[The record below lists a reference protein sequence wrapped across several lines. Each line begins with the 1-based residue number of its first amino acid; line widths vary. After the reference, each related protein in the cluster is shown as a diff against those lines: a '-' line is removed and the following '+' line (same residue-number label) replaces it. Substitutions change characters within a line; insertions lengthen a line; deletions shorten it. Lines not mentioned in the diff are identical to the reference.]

1 MSGLRSSAG
10 REERAIEQR
19 TKEDIA
25 FRPARPPQRGTSA
38 GNRALRHRL
47 TVLSFMAPAL
57 VGIGLFLVYPLVSA
71 VYFSFTRFDLLTT
84 PEWVG
89 FRNYAYLFQHD
100 RSAVTAAANT
110 LWLVVVLV
118 PARMLA
124 ALASAMLL
132 TSLRRTGGLFRTVFY
147 LPALAPPVAA
157 TIAFVFLFNPATGPV
172 NIILGKLGVD
182 GPLWFDSPGWAKPS
196 LVLLGTWAVGDLMV
210 IFLASLLDVPKPLYE
225 AASID
230 GANAWQRFR
239 NVTLPAISPVLV
251 FAAATGIIQTLQY
264 FTQAA
269 VAASVASGRAVTGGG
284 ISTAFGYP
292 EQSTLTYPLHLYVQ
306 GFRYYDMGYAN
317 ALAVVLF
324 VVAFAVTLV
333 LLLRAKAFFGGG
345 AR

>member
-1 MSGLRSSAG
+1 MTVVLT
-10 REERAIEQR
+10 RES
-19 TKEDIA
+19 TEDT
-25 FRPARPPQRGTSA
+25 RRPPR
-38 GNRALRHRL
+38 RRVPRKWRHRL

-57 VGIGLFLVYPLVSA
+57 IGIAVFFIYPLLAA
-71 VYFSFTRFDLLTT
+71 VYFSFTKFDLLTT

-89 FRNYAYLFQHD
+89 ARNYVYLFAHD
-100 RSAVTAAANT
+100 SLAWQAARNT
-110 LWLVVVLV
+110 LWFVVVLV

-124 ALASAMLL
+124 ALFTSMLL
-132 TSLRRTGGLFRTVFY
+132 VSLKRGGGFFRTIFY

-172 NIILGKLGVD
+172 NGILSWFGID
-182 GPLWFDSPGWAKPS
+182 GPLWFDSPDWAKPS

-210 IFLASLLDVPKPLYE
+210 IFLAALLDVPKPLYE

-230 GANAWQRFR
+230 GANPWQRFR
-239 NVTLPAISPVLV
+239 YITLPALSPVLM
-251 FAAATGIIQTLQY
+251 FAAVTGIIQTLQY

-269 VAASVASGRAVTGGG
+269 VAASVASGTATTGGG
-284 ISTAFGYP
+284 VSSTFGYP
-292 EQSTLTYPLHLYVQ
+292 EESTLTYPLHLYVS

-333 LLLRAKAFFGGG
+333 LLRRFRAFTGG

>member
-1 MSGLRSSAG
+1 MTSVLAV
-10 REERAIEQR
+10 RESTVDARRPVRRRAPR
-19 TKEDIA
+19 
-25 FRPARPPQRGTSA
+25 RW
-38 GNRALRHRL
+38 RHRL

-57 VGIGLFLVYPLVSA
+57 IGIAVFFIYPLFA
-71 VYFSFTRFDLLTT
+71 AIYFSFTKFDLLTT

-89 FRNYAYLFQHD
+89 TRNYVYLFTHD
-100 RSAVTAAANT
+100 PVAWQAARNT
-110 LWLVVVLV
+110 LWFVVVLV
-118 PARMLA
+118 PARMIA
-124 ALASAMLL
+124 ALLTAMLL
-132 TSLRRTGGLFRTVFY
+132 TSLKRGGGFFRTIFY

-172 NIILGKLGVD
+172 NGFLSLLGID
-182 GPLWFDSPGWAKPS
+182 GPLWFDSPDWSKPS

-210 IFLASLLDVPKPLYE
+210 IFLAALLDVPKPLYE

-230 GANAWQRFR
+230 GANGWQRFR
-239 NVTLPAISPVLV
+239 HITLPALSPVLV
-251 FAAATGIIQTLQY
+251 FAAVTGVIQTLQY

-269 VAASVASGRAVTGGG
+269 VAASVASGTATTGGG
-284 ISTAFGYP
+284 VSSTFGYP
-292 EQSTLTYPLHLYVQ
+292 EQSTLTYPLHLYVS

-333 LLLRAKAFFGGG
+333 LLRRFRAFTGG